1 MNINTKNIV
10 KIIGGKNMSL
20 IRDAI
25 KTCDPSKETEQ
36 IIKEQLE
43 TLAQLADAQ
52 NEIDSKAIEISLKDG
67 KVNDDLKI
75 PITKLIG
82 QYKETHVVTKE
93 GPSDI
98 VDKISKS
105 IKTFFNPSAEGIL
118 TGVSEILGTALNAL
132 MGTGEGMEAK
142 KSMYMVVVEYPAIIR
157 FDFAM
162 WVRNT
167 RASGLMEHCKNAISV
182 VSYKSAVDISKLD
195 FATFLA
201 IYSPILNNAFG
212 SNQKEIKKLIKE
224 SQEVY
229 DMLVNV
235 KSVKKFTEKEFTEE
249 QLGYYEQ
256 VFQSQIK
263 EF

>member
-1 MNINTKNIV
+1 MSVIRNAINN
-10 KIIGGKNMSL
+10 
-20 IRDAI
+20 
-25 KTCDPSKETEQ
+25 CDSSKETEQ

-67 KVNDDLKI
+67 KVSDDLKI
-75 PITKLIG
+75 PITKVIG
-82 QYKETHVVTKE
+82 QYRETHVVTKE

-98 VDKISKS
+98 IDKIAGS
-105 IKTFFNPSAEGIL
+105 IKSFFNPSVEGIL
-118 TGVSEILGTALNAL
+118 TGVSGILGTALNAL

-142 KSMYMVVVEYPAIIR
+142 KSQYMVVVEYPAIIR

-167 RASGLMEHCKNAISV
+167 RASGLMSHCKNAISV
-182 VSYKSAVDISKLD
+182 VAYKSAVDINKLD

-201 IYSPILNNAFG
+201 IYAPVLNSAFG
-212 SNQKEIKKLIKE
+212 SDQTQIKHLIEE
-224 SQEVY
+224 SKDVY
-229 DMLVNV
+229 GMLAEDKRVRTLKPFNE
-235 KSVKKFTEKEFTEE
+235 T

-263 EF
+263 AF